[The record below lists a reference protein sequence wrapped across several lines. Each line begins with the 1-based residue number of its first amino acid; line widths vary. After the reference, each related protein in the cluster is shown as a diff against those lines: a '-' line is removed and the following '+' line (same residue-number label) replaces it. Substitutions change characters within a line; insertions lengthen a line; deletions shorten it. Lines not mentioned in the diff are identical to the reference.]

1 MPTNQVNR
9 NWNERLKEKHGHPSH
24 KIESLQVNKC
34 VVLAL
39 QCVQYDRNKRPS
51 TKDIVDELEQLDIEI
66 KKLSLASD
74 DYQIGQVRSF

>member
-9 NWNERLKEKHGHPSH
+9 NWNERLKEKPGHPSH

-39 QCVQYDRNKRPS
+39 KCVQYDRNKRPS